1 MKRGWIFLIGGFI
14 IFWFVISNQRGW
26 ADQRYTVKPGDSL
39 YSISKSFGL
48 SVEAIK
54 KTNHLEGDRIW
65 PKQTLRIPTED
76 VRRESKVAKKGIKKE
91 SKSSEG
97 IHRKPN
103 PEMETYVVQ
112 KGESLYSISK
122 KYGVSIEEI
131 KRINHLSSTLL
142 KIAQALKLPS
152 TQMEDAF
159 EENGD
164 LEERNDLNLM
174 EEALREEGGKEKQL
188 GEPLGKWSSPEERN
202 LFIKVVKTFLGVPYR
217 LGGSTLKGIDCSA
230 FVKKI
235 YQIFNVDLPRTA
247 REQIFFG
254 KRVKREELEEGDLVF
269 FKTRRA
275 NGTHVGI
282 YVGNNE
288 FVHASSWSK
297 EVKIDSLEA
306 PYFDRRFLGGVR
318 IKELGQES

>member
-1 MKRGWIFLIGGFI
+1 MKRGWIFLIGGLVLLC
-14 IFWFVISNQRGW
+14 FVISVQRGW

-39 YSISKSFGL
+39 YRISKSFGV

-54 KTNHLEGDRIW
+54 RTNHLEGDRIW
-65 PKQTLRIPTED
+65 PKQILRIPTED
-76 VRRESKVAKKGIKKE
+76 LRREGKVAKKDKRKE

-97 IHRKPN
+97 IHKEFYR
-103 PEMETYVVQ
+103 EMEPYVVQ
-112 KGESLYSISK
+112 KGENLYSISK
-122 KYGVSIEEI
+122 KYGVSIEEV
-131 KRINHLSSTLL
+131 KRINHLSSTVL
-142 KIAQALKLPS
+142 KVGQVLKLPS
-152 TQMEDAF
+152 PQMEETF
-159 EENGD
+159 EEDGD
-164 LEERNDLNLM
+164 LEERKDQM
-174 EEALREEGGKEKQL
+174 EEAVTEKGMKEKQL

-297 EVKIDSLEA
+297 EVKIDSLET